1 MNETE
6 ILNQIMQ
13 ALPQGSQGGNVVIN
27 IINASSPQNNISQ
40 SNIILNNDI
49 NSAEVERLKNKE
61 MPEFETFLSKQRRS
75 HNTAYSYV
83 FSVSDFFSHYDC
95 LNDSNVEKWIQELKD
110 EGKTPKTI
118 NLRLS
123 GLMAFAKFK
132 GIKLNVSKLP
142 VQKRVSL
149 TMLYP

>member
-27 IINASSPQNNISQ
+27 IINTSNPQNNISH

-49 NSAEVERLKNKE
+49 QAAEIERLKNKE
-61 MPEFETFLSKQRRS
+61 MPEFEEFLSKQRRS

-95 LNDSNVEKWIQELKD
+95 LNDSNVEKWIQQLKN
-110 EGKTPKTI
+110 EKKTPKTI

-132 GIKLNVSKLP
+132 DVKLNVSKLP
-142 VQKRVSL
+142 VQKKEFCR
-149 TMLYP
+149 